1 MFRRLPFLAVA
12 LAAAAPAAAQ
22 QPHPPMTITVVRLV
36 GEGCAADC
44 PEFIAAQGVVQTD
57 SHRRFKTLLAGLQGR
72 KLPVVINS
80 PGGDV
85 DAAMQMGRSIREAGL
100 DVAVGR
106 TVAVE
111 GRPGRTVVIDGTIC
125 SSACTL
131 ILAGGLRR
139 YAPPQARLGVHQMA
153 RSETER
159 VIERTY
165 RRSAEQ
171 GDVVSERVISQRTR
185 PLDAP
190 PEVANKGVPEH
201 LAALGIGRG
210 FTDLTLA
217 TPHDKIRVLTP
228 AERLA
233 TGIVTQD
240 ADPGAILGFDLR

>member
-1 MFRRLPFLAVA
+1 MSHRLLFCAA
-12 LAAAAPAAAQ
+12 LLAAAPAAAQ
-22 QPHPPMTITVVRLV
+22 QQQPPMTIAVVRLV

-57 SHRRFKTLLAGLQGR
+57 SHRRFKTLLSSLKGR
-72 KLPVVINS
+72 RLPVVINS

-85 DAAMQMGRSIREAGL
+85 DAAMQIGRAIRDAGL

-106 TVAVE
+106 TAAVE
-111 GRPGRTVVIDGTIC
+111 GRPGRTVVLDGTIC

-131 ILAGGLRR
+131 ILAGGVRR

-153 RSETER
+153 QSETER
-159 VIERTY
+159 VIEREVVAD
-165 RRSAEQ
+165 R
-171 GDVVSERVISQRTR
+171 VVSERVISQRSR

-190 PEVANKGVPEH
+190 PEVANRGVAEH
-201 LAALGIGRG
+201 LAALGILRG

-240 ADPGAILGFDLR
+240 ADPGAILGFDVR

>member
-1 MFRRLPFLAVA
+1 MVLRLPILAVA

-22 QPHPPMTITVVRLV
+22 QPHPPMTIAVVRLA
-36 GEGCAADC
+36 GDGCAGDC
-44 PEFIAAQGVVQTD
+44 PEYIAAQGVVQTD
-57 SHRRFKTLLAGLQGR
+57 SHRRFKAVLGTLKGR
-72 KLPVVINS
+72 RLPVVISS

-85 DAAMQMGRSIREAGL
+85 DAAMQIGRAIREAGL

-106 TVAVE
+106 TAAVE
-111 GRPGRTVVIDGTIC
+111 GRQGRTVVLDGTIC

-131 ILAGGLRR
+131 ILAGGVRR

-153 RSETER
+153 QSETER
-159 VIERTY
+159 VIEREVVAD
-165 RRSAEQ
+165 R
-171 GDVVSERVISQRTR
+171 VVSERVISQRTR

-190 PEVANKGVPEH
+190 PEVANKGVAEH